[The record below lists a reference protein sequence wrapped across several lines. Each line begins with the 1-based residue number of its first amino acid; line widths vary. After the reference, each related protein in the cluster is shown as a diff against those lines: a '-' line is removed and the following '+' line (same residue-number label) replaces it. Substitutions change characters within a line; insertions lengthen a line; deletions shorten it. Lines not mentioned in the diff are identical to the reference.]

1 MAGMIL
7 LELTQADVWEPIFLA
22 KLDYSMKINKK
33 FPCLINITNMIH
45 PLITKLRKQSSRIR
59 VSRRSQEA
67 IPANMEDSCIVVL
80 RANIHARLS
89 I

>member
-7 LELTQADVWEPIFLA
+7 LELTQADAWEPIFLT

-45 PLITKLRKQSSRIR
+45 PIITKLRK
-59 VSRRSQEA
+59 
-67 IPANMEDSCIVVL
+67 
-80 RANIHARLS
+80 
-89 I
+89 